1 MLMIDFIL
9 LTIII
14 ALFSCFIILFIE
26 KIGYRELMQVRAPK
40 LISELFSCDFCL
52 SWWINLIITLVF
64 CVMECEWYFICC
76 AVAATPITRKLL

>member
-1 MLMIDFIL
+1 MMDFIL
-9 LTIII
+9 FTIII
-14 ALFSCFIILFIE
+14 ALFSCFVILFVE

-64 CVMECEWYFICC
+64 CVIECEWYFICC

>member
-1 MLMIDFIL
+1 MMDFIL

-14 ALFSCFIILFIE
+14 ALFSCFVILFID

-52 SWWINLIITLVF
+52 SWWINLTITLVF

-76 AVAATPITRKLL
+76 AIAATPITRKLL

>member
-1 MLMIDFIL
+1 MFMMDFIL

-14 ALFSCFIILFIE
+14 ALFSCFVILFIE

-40 LISELFSCDFCL
+40 LIAELFSCDFCL
-52 SWWINLIITLVF
+52 SWWTNLIVTLVF

>member
-1 MLMIDFIL
+1 MIDFVL

-14 ALFSCFIILFIE
+14 ALFSCFVILFIE

-40 LISELFSCDFCL
+40 LIAELFSCDFCL
-52 SWWINLIITLVF
+52 SWWINLIITSIF

-76 AVAATPITRKLL
+76 AIAATPITRKLL

>member
-1 MLMIDFIL
+1 MMYFIL

-14 ALFSCFIILFIE
+14 ALFSCFVILFIE
-26 KIGYRELMQVRAPK
+26 KIGYSELMQVRAPK
-40 LISELFSCDFCL
+40 LIAELFSCDFCL
-52 SWWINLIITLVF
+52 SWWTNLIITLVF

>member
-1 MLMIDFIL
+1 MMDFIL

-14 ALFSCFIILFIE
+14 ALFSCFVILLIE
-26 KIGYRELMQVRAPK
+26 KIGYRELMLVRSPK
-40 LISELFSCDFCL
+40 LIADLFSCDFCL

-64 CVMECEWYFICC
+64 CVMECELYFICC

>member
-1 MLMIDFIL
+1 MFMMNFIL

-14 ALFSCFIILFIE
+14 ALFSCFVILFIE

-40 LISELFSCDFCL
+40 LIAELFSCDFCL
-52 SWWINLIITLVF
+52 SWWTNLIVALVF
-64 CVMECEWYFICC
+64 CVMEGELYFICL

>member
-1 MLMIDFIL
+1 MFMIDFIL

-14 ALFSCFIILFIE
+14 ALFSCFVILFIE

-40 LISELFSCDFCL
+40 LIAELFSCDFCL

-64 CVMECEWYFICC
+64 CVMECEWCFICC
-76 AVAATPITRKLL
+76 AIAATPITRKLL

>member
-1 MLMIDFIL
+1 MMDFVL

-14 ALFSCFIILFIE
+14 ALLSCFVILFIE

-52 SWWINLIITLVF
+52 SWWINLIITLSF
-64 CVMECEWYFICC
+64 CVMACEWHFIFC
-76 AVAATPITRKLL
+76 AVVATPITRRLL